1 VFNPNKDFT
10 SKNAMNKFHEIDQEE
25 SGAIIATVN
34 NLATRLNKS
43 GEDITFDKAVL
54 VETEQGDYEVYIC
67 LERKK

>member
-1 VFNPNKDFT
+1 MD
-10 SKNAMNKFHEIDQEE
+10 KFHEIDQEE

-43 GEDITFDKAVL
+43 GENIALDKAIL

>member
-1 VFNPNKDFT
+1 MD
-10 SKNAMNKFHEIDQEE
+10 KFHEIDQEE

-43 GEDITFDKAVL
+43 GEDIAFDKAIL
-54 VETEQGDYEVYIC
+54 VEAEQGDYEVYIC

>member
-1 VFNPNKDFT
+1 MD
-10 SKNAMNKFHEIDQEE
+10 KFHEIDQEE

-43 GEDITFDKAVL
+43 GEDIAFDKAIL
-54 VETEQGDYEVYIC
+54 VETEQSDYEVYIC

>member
-1 VFNPNKDFT
+1 MD
-10 SKNAMNKFHEIDQEE
+10 KFHEIDQEE

-43 GEDITFDKAVL
+43 GEDVAFDKAIL
-54 VETEQGDYEVYIC
+54 VETEQDDYEVYIC